1 MRQTRDSSYGEPI
14 SQTPSESGEERAA
27 HRSQSADHHD
37 MNKGSENGLADSPLQ
52 ESFIGTTQEEELRS
66 HQRSS
71 KSAGPFEKW
80 EREEM
85 EKLLSQL
92 NGQLGMY
99 RYFDRSDDEVC
110 SGILQSSI
118 QITF

>member
-1 MRQTRDSSYGEPI
+1 VRQTRNSSSGEPI
-14 SQTPSESGEERAA
+14 SQTPSESSEERAA

-37 MNKGSENGLADSPLQ
+37 TNKGSENGLADSPLQ
-52 ESFIGTTQEEELRS
+52 ESFIGTTQEELHS

-99 RYFDRSDDEVC
+99 RYFDRSDD
-110 SGILQSSI
+110 
-118 QITF
+118 